1 MRASRFSKILR
12 RDLGLKL
19 FALAWGIGIWS
30 FLASQGEVEAP
41 FEAGVHYSGI
51 PGDLELNPD
60 QVDRITV
67 MLRGPRAQL
76 SELHRH
82 GLSVE
87 LDFSDVYQPGETTF
101 TVDESNLQLPARVR
115 LIQAIPSQVRLS
127 LERRA
132 RREVPVQPALVGGY
146 QTGYTLGSFSVYPPS
161 LVIVGPESRVSL
173 VDAVTTDPIDIS
185 EVIARERFVATAYV
199 PDPYLRFEQNP
210 RVHVE
215 VVMERQAR

>member
-1 MRASRFSKILR
+1 MPSSRFSNVLR

-19 FALAWGIGIWS
+19 FALACGIAVWS
-30 FLASQGEVEAP
+30 FLANQGEAEAP
-41 FEAGVHYSGI
+41 FEAGVRYAGI
-51 PGDLELNPD
+51 SDDLELNPD

-67 MLRGPRAQL
+67 ILRGPRAQL
-76 SELHRH
+76 SELQR
-82 GLSVE
+82 GALTVE

-101 TVDESNLQLPARVR
+101 NVDESNLRLPAHVR
-115 LIQAIPSQVRLS
+115 LRQAIPSQVRLS

-215 VVMERQAR
+215 VIMERQAR